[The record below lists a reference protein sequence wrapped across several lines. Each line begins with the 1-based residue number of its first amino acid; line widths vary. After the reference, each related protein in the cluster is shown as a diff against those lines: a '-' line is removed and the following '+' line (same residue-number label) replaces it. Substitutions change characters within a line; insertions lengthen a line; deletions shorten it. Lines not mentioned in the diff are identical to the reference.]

1 MNPDTIRHAAD
12 IVQWVDV
19 AVWLVVLLLSLD
31 FGRRWR
37 EARPY
42 LAAPISLALHNILFY
57 SVALGPG
64 MSGPVASLWSALRVL
79 HVALVFLALLL
90 AAFVVALS
98 PSPPDAGGY
107 GGDRE

>member
-1 MNPDTIRHAAD
+1 MNPDTIRRAAD
-12 IVQWVDV
+12 VVQWINV
-19 AVWLVVLLLSLD
+19 AVWLIVLLLSLD

-57 SVALGPG
+57 SVDLGPG

-90 AAFVVALS
+90 AAFAVALS
-98 PSPPDAGGY
+98 PAPPGHAGDY
-107 GGDRE
+107 E